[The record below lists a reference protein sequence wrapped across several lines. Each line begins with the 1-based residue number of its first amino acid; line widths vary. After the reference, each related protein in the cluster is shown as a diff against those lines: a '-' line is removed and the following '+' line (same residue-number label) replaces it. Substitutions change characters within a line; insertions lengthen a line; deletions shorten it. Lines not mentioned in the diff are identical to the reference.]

1 MGLGLGLGL
10 EFRVGSDRGGREV
23 RARQRDALGGASR
36 GERAVLYRGDE
47 LVGAVELIPLLRVGL
62 RLRLRAGQAWG
73 RARVGLGLVRVRV
86 RVGGRG

>member
-1 MGLGLGLGL
+1 MGLGHGLGL
-10 EFRVGSDRGGREV
+10 EFRVGSDRGGREM

-47 LVGAVELIPLLRVGL
+47 LVGAVELVPLLRVRVKLGLRL

-73 RARVGLGLVRVRV
+73 RARVGLGL
-86 RVGGRG
+86 G

>member
-1 MGLGLGLGL
+1 MGRGHGLGL

-23 RARQRDALGGASR
+23 RARQRDALGGARS

-47 LVGAVELIPLLRVGL
+47 LVGAVELVALLRARVKLGL

-73 RARVGLGLVRVRV
+73 TWGRARVGLGL
-86 RVGGRG
+86 G

>member
-10 EFRVGSDRGGREV
+10 EFRVGSDRGGRKV
-23 RARQRDALGGASR
+23 RARQCDALGGASR

-47 LVGAVELIPLLRVGL
+47 LVGAVELVPLLRVRVKLGL

-73 RARVGLGLVRVRV
+73 RARVGLGLVRARA
-86 RVGGRG
+86 G

>member
-1 MGLGLGLGL
+1 MGLGHGLGL

-47 LVGAVELIPLLRVGL
+47 LVGAVELVPLLRVRVKLGLRL

-73 RARVGLGLVRVRV
+73 RARVGLGL
-86 RVGGRG
+86 G